1 MSTEL
6 WLYRADDKQL
16 KPVRVL
22 CPRGRYPERDAEG
35 HQVFVNSH
43 FDTEQEAWQRLLDNA
58 EAGVSL
64 AGGRVKEAR
73 QRVLDANQYAAEMAV
88 EFQTV
93 RDQYRDFVRAQE
105 DADETPQD
113 VVGEE
118 CDE

>member
-1 MSTEL
+1 MAAEL

-43 FDTEQEAWQRLLDNA
+43 FDTEQEAWQHLLDNA

-64 AGGRVKEAR
+64 AGGRVKQAR
-73 QRVLDANQYAAEMAV
+73 HRVLEANQYAAEMAV

-93 RDQYRDFVRAQE
+93 RDHYRDFVRAQE
-105 DADETPQD
+105 SIDEAAT
-113 VVGEE
+113 EE
-118 CDE
+118 LCDE

>member
-1 MSTEL
+1 MAAEL

-22 CPRGRYPERDAEG
+22 CPDGRYQHRDAEG

-43 FDTEQEAWQRLLDNA
+43 FDTEQEAWQHLLDNA

-73 QRVLDANQYAAEMAV
+73 QRVLDSNQYAAEMAV

-93 RDQYRDFVRAQE
+93 RDHYRDFVRAQE
-105 DADETPQD
+105 NAEPFPL
-113 VVGEE
+113 EE
-118 CDE
+118 LCDE

>member
-1 MSTEL
+1 MAAEL

-22 CPRGRYPERDAEG
+22 CPEGRYPERDTEG

-43 FDTEQEAWQRLLDNA
+43 FDTEQEAWQHLIDNA

-64 AGGRVKEAR
+64 AGNRVKTAR
-73 QRVLDANQYAAEMAV
+73 QMVLDANEYAADMAV
-88 EFQTV
+88 EFQAV
-93 RDQYRDFVRAQE
+93 RDNYRDFVRAQE
-105 DADETPQD
+105 DAQSPPDIM
-113 VVGEE
+113 GEE

>member
-1 MSTEL
+1 MAADL
-6 WLYRADDKQL
+6 YLYRADDKQL

-64 AGGRVKEAR
+64 AGGRVQQAR
-73 QRVLDANQYAAEMAV
+73 QRVLEANQYAAEMAV
-88 EFQTV
+88 EFATV
-93 RDQYRDFVRAQE
+93 RDHYRDWERDRENA
-105 DADETPQD
+105 DAGDAAVEELRDE
-113 VVGEE
+113 
-118 CDE
+118 

>member
-1 MSTEL
+1 MAADL
-6 WLYRADDKQL
+6 WLYRADAEQL

-22 CPRGRYPERDAEG
+22 CPDGRYPARDAEG
-35 HQVFVNSH
+35 YCVFVNSH
-43 FDTEQEAWQRLLDNA
+43 FDTEQEAWQYLLDNA

-73 QRVLDANQYAAEMAV
+73 QRVLEANQYAAEMAV

-93 RDQYRDFVRAQE
+93 RDHYRDFVRAQE
-105 DADETPQD
+105 QLAEPVD
-113 VVGEE
+113 EE

>member
-1 MSTEL
+1 MTKNTEL

-22 CPRGRYPERDAEG
+22 CPNGRYPERDAEG

-43 FDTEQEAWQRLLDNA
+43 FDTEQEAWQHLLDNA

-64 AGGRVKEAR
+64 AGNRVKTAR
-73 QRVLDANQYAAEMAV
+73 QMVLDANEYAAEMAV
-88 EFQTV
+88 EFETV
-93 RDQYRDFVRAQE
+93 RDHYRAWQRSRDTSDFPMEQL
-105 DADETPQD
+105 
-113 VVGEE
+113 